1 MTYAEFLALSA
12 EERAAHLATLDADG
26 LAALEAELV
35 AHFAEVRQT
44 PPTVERNADLTAIT
58 EALTETRTV
67 ADEQAAEVARL
78 DAEAAALEATILPAE
93 EPEEVPEPEAED
105 ETPEEPE
112 APAEP
117 EAVTTPEPVAP
128 VAETPASVADPEPA
142 RVAAARRRPPMPT
155 AAHRPPSGAPVARTH
170 DRELR
175 LVGPD
180 DRVYASMGEVATELH
195 RRRRNFGPVAPG
207 TSDKVG
213 VLRVHTQYPP
223 ERVIPD
229 GASPEQVRELLAA
242 ATAERV
248 RAGTETPLTE
258 LVAAGG
264 YCAPSGTY
272 NALPVLGDDVRV
284 WRAGLTP
291 FQIPGKVRFR
301 RTPTLAD
308 IRAAGGVGD
317 WTEQNDIDAVDADGP
332 RKTGSRI
339 DCPEILEVT
348 AEATYHDLTVGN
360 FLLLTDMALVEAWT
374 NLTMIDFASHAE
386 SKIATAVGADSVQVN
401 TDRVLGFTRDLL
413 ANIELAAVRLRGEH
427 RMSRTA
433 PVEWWGPE
441 WSQALIR
448 IDMARQMPGDGL
460 GTMSITFEQILGW
473 FRDRNIIPT
482 FFRDGEEGQNL
493 EGQTDGT
500 LLTLPDRLI
509 HYMWLPGTWVLGE
522 AGVLELGLQRDSVTT
537 ASNDAKLFGEEFVV
551 PFRPGPKSLR
561 LDSPTCATGTAS
573 GTEDIV
579 DLICPAS

>member
-1 MTYAEFLALSA
+1 
-12 EERAAHLATLDADG
+12 
-26 LAALEAELV
+26 
-35 AHFAEVRQT
+35 
-44 PPTVERNADLTAIT
+44 
-58 EALTETRTV
+58 
-67 ADEQAAEVARL
+67 
-78 DAEAAALEATILPAE
+78 
-93 EPEEVPEPEAED
+93 
-105 ETPEEPE
+105 
-112 APAEP
+112 
-117 EAVTTPEPVAP
+117 
-128 VAETPASVADPEPA
+128 
-142 RVAAARRRPPMPT
+142 
-155 AAHRPPSGAPVARTH
+155 
-170 DRELR
+170 
-175 LVGPD
+175 
-180 DRVYASMGEVATELH
+180 
-195 RRRRNFGPVAPG
+195 
-207 TSDKVG
+207 
-213 VLRVHTQYPP
+213 
-223 ERVIPD
+223 
-229 GASPEQVRELLAA
+229 
-242 ATAERV
+242 
-248 RAGTETPLTE
+248 
-258 LVAAGG
+258 
-264 YCAPSGTY
+264 
-272 NALPVLGDDVRV
+272 VRV

-301 RTPTLAD
+301 RPPTLAD

-317 WTEQNDIDAVDADGP
+317 WTEQDDIDAVDVDGP

-339 DCPEILEVT
+339 DCPEILEAT

-386 SKIATAVGADSVQVN
+386 SKIATAIGADSVQVN

-493 EGQTDGT
+493 AGQTDGT